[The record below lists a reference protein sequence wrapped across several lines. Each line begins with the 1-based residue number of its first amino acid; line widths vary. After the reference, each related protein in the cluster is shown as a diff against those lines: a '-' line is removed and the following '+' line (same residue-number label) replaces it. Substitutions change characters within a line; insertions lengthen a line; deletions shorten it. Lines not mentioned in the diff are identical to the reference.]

1 MAKTRNG
8 VALGAPLLGRKATS
22 RSAPGRLCA
31 EPGCST
37 VLSTYNSANDCWL
50 HTLPSFRRPLDQ

>member
-1 MAKTRNG
+1 MRKTNHG
-8 VALGAPLLGRKATS
+8 VPLGTPYQSKKAGS

-37 VLSTYNSANDCWL
+37 VLSTYNSSNDCWL
-50 HTLPSFRRPLDQ
+50 HMRPSFRRPLG